1 MKLTKSQLKQ
11 IIKEELAN
19 DVDKDVLILLEYGS
33 QVLEAF
39 QPIKNLYV
47 GAKDIGKEEQ
57 TEKNMIEVFTN
68 IVQTWRLERGDP
80 RVLKF
85 YDEKPEENNP

>member
-1 MKLTKSQLKQ
+1 MKISTKRLKE
-11 IIKEELAN
+11 IIQEELAN

-33 QVLEAF
+33 QVLEAL
-39 QPIKNLYV
+39 QPIKDLYE
-47 GAKDIGKEEQ
+47 GAKDIGTEEQ

-68 IVQTWRLERGDP
+68 IVRAWRSERGDP

-85 YDEKPEENNP
+85 YDENPEV